1 MNNIFN
7 ILDYSIIGIY
17 IIFMLAIGMLM
28 KKYSDRGTDNY
39 FIGGKE
45 VLNFENNFSKYVN
58 SKYCVSVAIG
68 TDALEI
74 ALASLNLKK
83 GSEIITPA
91 LTFSTNVSPIY
102 QLGYIPHLIDV
113 ERNSYIANIDQII
126 VLFAI
131 SAVIGH
137 VYPLYYGFR
146 GGKGAGTLVGVILAV
161 SPSSFLYILA
171 SWIIMLVLTGYVGLS
186 TMIAGM
192 SFVVVLYF
200 SKGIEIF
207 SQSLGLFSIFI
218 ALFLI
223 FTHRENIMRM
233 YNGNEYQF
241 KKIMLFKSK

>member
-1 MNNIFN
+1 MTLLFN
-7 ILDYSIIGIY
+7 ILSTWWGIY
-17 IIFMLAIGMLM
+17 LFCILVYCIGSISGSMVLGKLRGIDIRKEGSGNAGATNALRTVGLSFAIGVM
-28 KKYSDRGTDNY
+28 
-39 FIGGKE
+39 
-45 VLNFENNFSKYVN
+45 
-58 SKYCVSVAIG
+58 
-68 TDALEI
+68 
-74 ALASLNLKK
+74 
-83 GSEIITPA
+83 
-91 LTFSTNVSPIY
+91 
-102 QLGYIPHLIDV
+102 LIDV
-113 ERNSYIANIDQII
+113 LKGFLPIFFVSQMHSIAYIDQII

-171 SWIIMLVLTGYVGLS
+171 SWIIILVLTGYVGLS

-218 ALFLI
+218 SLFLI
-223 FTHRENIMRM
+223 FTHRENIIRM
-233 YNGNEYQF
+233 YNGNENQF

>member
-1 MNNIFN
+1 MTLLFN
-7 ILDYSIIGIY
+7 ILSTWWGIY
-17 IIFMLAIGMLM
+17 LFCILVYCIGSISGSMVLGKLRGIDIRKEGSGNAGATNALRTVGLSFAIGVM
-28 KKYSDRGTDNY
+28 
-39 FIGGKE
+39 
-45 VLNFENNFSKYVN
+45 
-58 SKYCVSVAIG
+58 
-68 TDALEI
+68 
-74 ALASLNLKK
+74 
-83 GSEIITPA
+83 
-91 LTFSTNVSPIY
+91 
-102 QLGYIPHLIDV
+102 LIDV
-113 ERNSYIANIDQII
+113 LKGFLPIFFVSQMHSIANIDQII

-171 SWIIMLVLTGYVGLS
+171 SWIIILVLTGYVGLS

-207 SQSLGLFSIFI
+207 SQSLGFFSIFI
-218 ALFLI
+218 SLFLI
-223 FTHRENIMRM
+223 FTHRENIIRM
-233 YNGNEYQF
+233 YNGNENQF